1 VRPARRE
8 RPTPRRSRGKR
19 LSAATFVLRLPGKRV
34 LVVAAALVVLGGLV
48 FAGLGVAARVV
59 TPDLVAGGAAPD
71 AKVGAAS
78 LHRLAFWVEADR
90 ASARDTEWRLDG
102 ADVSRLARL
111 EGGRFVLRPRR
122 LPDGAHTIEALR
134 RGSFPGATARRTWR
148 IALDTTIP
156 RITLERDPL
165 TAAPARPLTVDGTVE
180 VGASVTVNGKRV
192 AVRAGRFTIALD
204 GPPERPLRL
213 AASDPFGNRSSR
225 RVPVAL
231 VPRRPPAPVRAVHVT
246 AIAWSDP
253 DLRRGVLQLADEG
266 RIDAVEL
273 DLKDEAGIVGFAA
286 DVPLARRIGAVQP
299 VYDLRTAIE
308 QLHKRGLQ
316 VIGRLVCFRDPIHA
330 AAAWKAG
337 RRNEVV
343 QTPGRGPYSGY
354 GGFTN
359 LADPAVRRYQID
371 IAVAAAKAGIDDVLY
386 DYVRRPDGPL
396 SSMRFPGL
404 VGTPE
409 AAIVEFLH
417 ESRAALRPYDVFL
430 GASVFGVAATRP
442 KEVAQDIPQ
451 MARAVDYVAPMVY
464 PSHWGPGEYDVS
476 YPNGQPYDIV
486 NRSLRDFVRQTR
498 NTGARVVPWLQ
509 DFTLGVTYGPA
520 EVAAQI
526 RAAHDAGVDEWV
538 LWDPLV
544 TYTADGLER
553 RALGPALATRPMVG
567 AKPKPVKQQS
577 GTSGGSRAAAV
588 HANELG
594 DVPVL
599 MYHQIRADGGGDFD
613 LTPLEF
619 RSELAR
625 LYSEGYRPIRAV
637 DLATGRI
644 DVPAGKSPVVL
655 TFDDST
661 KEQFAYD
668 AAGRI
673 KPDTALGIM
682 EAFAR
687 ERSDFELAGTF
698 YVNREPFAGVKQ
710 GPRMLRYLAEHGFEI
725 GDHTKDHLPFTGLSP
740 TEVQRQLVLGRR
752 IIRAAVPDAPV
763 ATMALPLGA
772 QPKPLRLARHGSWG
786 GESYSFAGIFLVGA
800 EPAPSPFS
808 TKFDPAAIPRIRT
821 SPSPRA
827 DFGSGF
833 WLDELKHR
841 PGRRYVSDG
850 DPDTI
855 AFPRS
860 RAGELAARFR
870 ARARPY

>member
-1 VRPARRE
+1 
-8 RPTPRRSRGKR
+8 
-19 LSAATFVLRLPGKRV
+19 
-34 LVVAAALVVLGGLV
+34 
-48 FAGLGVAARVV
+48 
-59 TPDLVAGGAAPD
+59 
-71 AKVGAAS
+71 
-78 LHRLAFWVEADR
+78 
-90 ASARDTEWRLDG
+90 
-102 ADVSRLARL
+102 
-111 EGGRFVLRPRR
+111 
-122 LPDGAHTIEALR
+122 
-134 RGSFPGATARRTWR
+134 
-148 IALDTTIP
+148 
-156 RITLERDPL
+156 
-165 TAAPARPLTVDGTVE
+165 
-180 VGASVTVNGKRV
+180 
-192 AVRAGRFTIALD
+192 
-204 GPPERPLRL
+204 
-213 AASDPFGNRSSR
+213 
-225 RVPVAL
+225 
-231 VPRRPPAPVRAVHVT
+231 
-246 AIAWSDP
+246 
-253 DLRRGVLQLADEG
+253 
-266 RIDAVEL
+266 
-273 DLKDEAGIVGFAA
+273 
-286 DVPLARRIGAVQP
+286 
-299 VYDLRTAIE
+299 
-308 QLHKRGLQ
+308 
-316 VIGRLVCFRDPIHA
+316 
-330 AAAWKAG
+330 
-337 RRNEVV
+337 
-343 QTPGRGPYSGY
+343 
-354 GGFTN
+354 
-359 LADPAVRRYQID
+359 
-371 IAVAAAKAGIDDVLY
+371 
-386 DYVRRPDGPL
+386 
-396 SSMRFPGL
+396 

-725 GDHTKDHLPFTGLSP
+725 GDHTKDHLPFTGMSP